1 MNLSEAFDKSLR
13 KFKITAKWLSEK
25 SGVSEKMISLF
36 RNSRQRIYT
45 DSLEKLINALP
56 SEARLYFFSLLS
68 GENSIIEDNES
79 LSGKDKDWH
88 SIFSDATPADLEEIF
103 LAMAKRWSQ
112 MKSKKKDKKDKKA
125 EIEDLARSA

>member
-1 MNLSEAFDKSLR
+1 
-13 KFKITAKWLSEK
+13 
-25 SGVSEKMISLF
+25 MISLF

-79 LSGKDKDWH
+79 LSSKDKDWH

-103 LAMAKRWSQ
+103 LAMAERWSQ

-125 EIEDLARSA
+125 EIEDLAISA